1 VNGHRGSTEVLL
13 RHGAKLGSRAESVKE
28 ADGGNVGME
37 SETKHHHSSQL
48 APGPTESTAVGGI
61 AVGDLIAKLRDV
73 AIRDTNAALSQGAA
87 AGGKTS
93 LLAKRHNIS
102 PPQRRRR
109 KTHLSATAHD
119 SGVRL
124 REETEEGKRG
134 ASEEERAIYDGD
146 EPGTYWCHV
155 CQHYRP
161 PLAHHSEVCGVCV
174 DGFVE
179 YCRLVS
185 NAIGKRNYG
194 FYLGLLL
201 SSAGF
206 SLGCLFPSLYIVVA
220 VVTGSTAPGTYFWE
234 TLLAMLSLMLTV
246 PLCSLALFHVTA
258 AVLQIPIER
267 CSQLHAT
274 PRGNNGEDDDDEDTR
289 TTSADESCKVTGN
302 VRTENIIISR
312 EGGSR
317 SAGSGQM
324 SGFQGN
330 PPTRFGVFAQSISK
344 VVRLIRAP
352 VPASDAVEA
361 AHNESCRQED
371 I

>member
-1 VNGHRGSTEVLL
+1 MVNQLSWEV
-13 RHGAKLGSRAESVKE
+13 E
-28 ADGGNVGME
+28 A
-37 SETKHHHSSQL
+37 
-48 APGPTESTAVGGI
+48 
-61 AVGDLIAKLRDV
+61 
-73 AIRDTNAALSQGAA
+73 
-87 AGGKTS
+87 
-93 LLAKRHNIS
+93 
-102 PPQRRRR
+102 
-109 KTHLSATAHD
+109 
-119 SGVRL
+119 
-124 REETEEGKRG
+124 
-134 ASEEERAIYDGD
+134 
-146 EPGTYWCHV
+146 
-155 CQHYRP
+155 
-161 PLAHHSEVCGVCV
+161 EVCGVCV

-234 TLLAMLSLMLTV
+234 TLLAMLSLMLSV

-289 TTSADESCKVTGN
+289 TTSADESCKVTA
-302 VRTENIIISR
+302 S
-312 EGGSR
+312 GSR

-324 SGFQGN
+324 RGFQGN